1 MNAETF
7 NAEFAKCVK
16 LLKDLAV
23 EIDKNQ
29 DLIGSLS
36 LDDYVLLCNLIKE
49 YYWSQG
55 VRLG

>member
-16 LLKDLAV
+16 LLHDLAV